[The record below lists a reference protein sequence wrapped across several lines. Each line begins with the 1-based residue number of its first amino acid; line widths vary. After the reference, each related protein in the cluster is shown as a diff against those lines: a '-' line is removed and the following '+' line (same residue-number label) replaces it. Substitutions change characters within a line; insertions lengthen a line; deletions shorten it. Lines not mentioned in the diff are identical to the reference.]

1 MNFRTTLF
9 SFLCSD
15 RRGRGPVRQRD
26 ARRLSR
32 TESLEQRL
40 LLTFDP
46 SGIEQETLEHINRM
60 RLNPQGEL
68 DFLFSSHPT
77 PLTARD
83 PDVQA
88 AIDFFAVSG
97 TTLESQFA
105 ALTPAPPLVWNEALY
120 DAAEAHNQLMISF
133 DLQSHQL
140 PGEAPLIT
148 RVQDAGYDW
157 EFSLSV
163 GENVF
168 AHSESVLFGH
178 AGFAVDWGF
187 GPGGIQSPAGHRDNI
202 MDQGFQEIGIAISL
216 EDDPTTSVGPQIV
229 TQDFGRR
236 GNYGDPAVLG
246 VVFDD
251 LNDDG
256 FYNAGEGLGGV
267 TIQVSGA
274 NGTFTTT
281 SMTAGGYQ
289 IKVPADSY
297 TVTASGGALASPI
310 TSNVIVGGSNEK
322 VDFEASE
329 ASVPA
334 TYTVDLPNFLTH
346 TVTMSDDGIAGNGV
360 SQITIDGT
368 TTPFVNP
375 TTSIVINGGNRA
387 DVITLSS
394 LDSGFS
400 GTITV
405 NGGDGNDQISAATLN
420 LSVTIDGGVG
430 ADQLTGGGGDDVLS
444 GRGGNDTLS
453 GGGGNDTLFGGSGS
467 DRLTGGDGDDRL
479 NGQGGSK
486 DILTGGLGDDTLDGG
501 AGVDRVVEFP
511 AGDADVRTTRLTGV
525 GDDRLNGIERILL
538 SGNNGP
544 NRFDA
549 SAFSVGGLEEVVFF
563 GFGGDDELIGSSG
576 HDRINGGPGNDILRG
591 RRGNDRLL
599 GGSGSDTLDGGEGND
614 RVFGQ
619 GGSGDAVTGG
629 PGNDTLNGGSGQDRL
644 VEVGDVN
651 FTLTVTS
658 LTGLGTD
665 VLAAFEHARLTG
677 GDSANVLDASGFTV
691 AGARITLMGGGGDDD
706 LLGAGGADRLF
717 GGDGD
722 DTLRGN
728 GGNDRLDGGAGNDGL
743 AGGGGN
749 DILFGQA
756 GSDTLLGGD
765 GDDSLDAGDD
775 ADTAIGGDGAD
786 TVDGGNGADIL
797 AGSSGNGTPAGDT
810 VIGDP
815 SEIDESFELNPLP
828 GWAV

>member
-1 MNFRTTLF
+1 
-9 SFLCSD
+9 
-15 RRGRGPVRQRD
+15 
-26 ARRLSR
+26 
-32 TESLEQRL
+32 
-40 LLTFDP
+40 
-46 SGIEQETLEHINRM
+46 M

-68 DFLFSSHPT
+68 DFLFSSHPS
-77 PLTARD
+77 PLIARD

-105 ALTPAPPLVWNEALY
+105 ALTPAPALAWNEALY
-120 DAAEAHNQLMISF
+120 DAAAAHNQQMLAF
-133 DLQSHQL
+133 DQQSHQL

-168 AHSESVLFGH
+168 AHSESALFGH
-178 AGFAVDWGF
+178 AGFVVDWGF

-202 MDQGFQEIGIAISL
+202 MDQGFQEVGIAIAL
-216 EDDPTTSVGPQIV
+216 DNDPGTAVGPQLV

-267 TIQVSGA
+267 TVQISGA

-281 SMTAGGYQ
+281 SMSAGGYQ
-289 IKVPADSY
+289 IKVPAGSY
-297 TVTASGGALASPI
+297 TVTASGGGLASPI
-310 TSNVIVGGSNEK
+310 AASVTVGGSNEK
-322 VDFEASE
+322 VDFEAST
-329 ASVPA
+329 AAVPA
-334 TYTVDLPNFLTH
+334 TYVVDLQDFLTH
-346 TVTMSDDGIAGNGV
+346 TVTLSDDGVVGNGV

-368 TTPFVNP
+368 TTAFLTP

-387 DVITLSS
+387 DTITLTSI
-394 LDSGFS
+394 DSQFTGS
-400 GTITV
+400 ISV
-405 NGGDGNDQISAATLN
+405 NGGDGNDQINASTLS
-420 LSVTIDGGVG
+420 LAVQLDGGAG
-430 ADQLTGGGGDDVLS
+430 ADQLTGGGGHDILA

-453 GGGGNDTLFGGSGS
+453 GGDGNDTVSGGSGS
-467 DRLTGGDGDDRL
+467 DRLIGGNGNDRL
-479 NGQGGSK
+479 DGQGGSK
-486 DILTGGLGDDTLDGG
+486 DILTGGAGDDTLDGG

-511 AGDADVRTTRLTGV
+511 TGDAVVRTTRLTGV
-525 GDDRLNGIERILL
+525 GDDRLVDIERILL
-538 SGNNGP
+538 SGTNGP

-576 HDRINGGPGNDILRG
+576 HDRINGGPGNDVLRG
-591 RRGNDRLL
+591 GRGNDRLL

-614 RVFGQ
+614 RAFGQ
-619 GGSGDAVTGG
+619 GGSGDAVSGG
-629 PGNDTLNGGSGQDRL
+629 PGNDTLDGGSGQDRL
-644 VEVGDVN
+644 VEAGDVN

-665 VLAAFEHARLTG
+665 QIAAFEHASLAG
-677 GDSANVLDASGFTV
+677 GDSANVIDATAFTV
-691 AGARITLMGGGGDDD
+691 PGARITLMGGAGDDD
-706 LLGAGGADRLF
+706 LRAPNGADRLF
-717 GGDGD
+717 GGDGN

-743 AGGGGN
+743 AGAEGN
-749 DILFGQA
+749 DVLIGRG

-775 ADTAIGGDGAD
+775 ADTAIGGDGSD
-786 TVDGGNGADIL
+786 TVDGGNGVDVL
-797 AGSSGNGTPAGDT
+797 AGSSGDGVPTGDT
-810 VIGDP
+810 VLGDV
-815 SEIDESFELNPLP
+815 SEIDESFELDPLP
-828 GWAV
+828 GWAT